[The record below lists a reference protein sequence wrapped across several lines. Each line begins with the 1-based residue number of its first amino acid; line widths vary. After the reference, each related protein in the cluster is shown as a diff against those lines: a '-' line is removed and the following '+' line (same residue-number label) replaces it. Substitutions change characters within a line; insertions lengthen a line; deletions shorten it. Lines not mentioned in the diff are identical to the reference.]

1 MASSRKLH
9 YAARLLLLEKM
20 MKPLLATT
28 LALLL
33 AACGCNNDV
42 TYRFEQNDPARQN
55 TIGITNAG
63 GETQAYGS
71 IGVSAHTGN

>member
-1 MASSRKLH
+1 
-9 YAARLLLLEKM
+9 
-20 MKPLLATT
+20 MKTLLAS

-33 AACGCNNDV
+33 VACGGSNDV
-42 TYRFEQNDPARQN
+42 TYRFEQNDPARHN

-63 GETQAYGS
+63 GQTQAYGS